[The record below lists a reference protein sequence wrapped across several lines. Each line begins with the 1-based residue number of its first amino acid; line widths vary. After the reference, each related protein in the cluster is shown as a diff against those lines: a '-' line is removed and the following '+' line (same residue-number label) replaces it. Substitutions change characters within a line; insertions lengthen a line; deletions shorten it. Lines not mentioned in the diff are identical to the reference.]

1 MQNSLI
7 TNQYLDIAPEVAQAL
22 ADHRPVVA
30 LESTII
36 SHGMPYPQNVETAL
50 QVEDRIRAN
59 GAVPATIAVIN
70 GRMKAGLSHD
80 EIETLG
86 REGHRVAKVSRRDLP
101 FVIASGKNG
110 ATTVASTMIIA
121 ELAGISV
128 FATGGIGG
136 VHRGAQQTFDISAD
150 LQELAQTNVAV
161 VCAGAKSILDLGLTA
176 EYLETHGVPLVG
188 YGTDSL
194 PAFFSRTSPYSVSV
208 RLDTPQDI
216 ARAMAAKWA
225 AGLQGGMVIANP
237 CFCPGKAHQVRR
249 KYAGDMANLSDFT
262 GAGFVFCRRLFV
274 LTGQIGIAEQ
284 QLNLGPDLHW
294 HLTSGQPTGTFI
306 RFNQVGPDAF
316 EWAGQQPL
324 DTQRTG
330 FNNHTVVVH
339 DSLRRWRRVGL

>member
-7 TNQYLDIAPEVAQAL
+7 THQYLDIAPEVALAL
-22 ADHRPVVA
+22 AENRPVVA

-50 QVEDRIRAN
+50 QVEEKIRAN
-59 GAVPATIAVIN
+59 GAIPATIAVIN

-161 VCAGAKSILDLGLTA
+161 ICAGAKSILDLGLTT

-208 RLDTPQDI
+208 RLDTPQEI

-237 CFCPGKAHQVRR
+237 IPDQYAMSEEKINQAIEQAVQESVEQGVSGKESTPFLLARV
-249 KYAGDMANLSDFT
+249 AE
-262 GAGFVFCRRLFV
+262 
-274 LTGQIGIAEQ
+274 LTGGDSLQANIQLVFNNAELAAKIAGHY
-284 QLNLGPDLHW
+284 QLNC
-294 HLTSGQPTGTFI
+294 
-306 RFNQVGPDAF
+306 A
-316 EWAGQQPL
+316 
-324 DTQRTG
+324 
-330 FNNHTVVVH
+330 
-339 DSLRRWRRVGL
+339 